1 MSTCTNIIVFLPL
14 MLMGGVGDLAFWM
27 LRIGVPVIVSLVAS
41 LFIALVFVPLAAQRL
56 SRGRHHEELR
66 VLQWLRTRY
75 LSALGWMLR
84 HPINGTLLVIF
95 AGGFTYYYYS
105 TTPLQRPT
113 YYQGLG
119 GGWGGGGSSMYM
131 YFELPSGGTLE
142 QADEFFRTFEAFLQ
156 EQKGTY
162 NVERI
167 ETRFR
172 YNNGQV
178 QLKFREDPNKQW
190 Y

>member
-56 SRGRHHEELR
+56 SRGHQHKELKTI
-66 VLQWLRTRY
+66 LWLRQRY
-75 LSALGWMLR
+75 LKSLAWVLTHRME
-84 HPINGTLLVIF
+84 TVLLVLL
-95 AGGFTYYYYS
+95 AMVSVYYPYNNLPRS
-105 TTPLQRPT
+105 FS
-113 YYQGLG
+113 G
-119 GGWGGGGSSMYM
+119 GGMGGGGFNSGNSMSLH
-131 YFELPSGGTLE
+131 FELPTGGTLE
-142 QADEFFRTFEAFLQ
+142 QADEFFVKFETFLQ
-156 EQKGTY
+156 AQKDRY

-172 YNNGQV
+172 YNFG
-178 QLKFREDPNKQW
+178 
-190 Y
+190 